1 MVITPKF
8 TTADIEK
15 QMSKF
20 VEAVAD
26 ETIEAMKICGE
37 TAVSYARNDH
47 KGNWHD
53 VTGNLRSSVGYGIY
67 EDGKKLMESDF
78 KQISPKVETDVP
90 LDGGSKGREL
100 NESIGNR
107 TKGLALVV
115 VAGMNYAHDVES
127 RGNDVI
133 TGAEVVAKQEL
144 TKQIT
149 QLIENIKKV

>member
-15 QMSKF
+15 QMSRF

-78 KQISPKVETDVP
+78 KQIPPKVEYSLSDRGKSLMAV
-90 LDGGSKGREL
+90 LDQLCVWGEK
-100 NESIGNR
+100 NR
-107 TKGLALVV
+107 LVK
-115 VAGMNYAHDVES
+115 
-127 RGNDVI
+127 R
-133 TGAEVVAKQEL
+133 
-144 TKQIT
+144 
-149 QLIENIKKV
+149 